1 MRSGKNASIYKKHA
15 QREASLLALLSIN
28 NISKY
33 FGDQLVLSGVSLQLH
48 QGEKAGLVGPN
59 GAGKTTLLK
68 IVTGEEEADEGEVYL
83 AKGLSLGYLRQKP
96 EILPRATLKEHLMEA
111 LKDMVFLRQ
120 ELASLEQQMASP
132 AMKENSTALASL
144 MEKYGE
150 LAHLFEEKGGYMLEK
165 RLVDV
170 AGGLGFTEGDFER
183 RVSEFS
189 GGEKTRAQL
198 ASLILQEPDLLLL
211 DEPTNYL
218 DIDAVE
224 WLESFLREWSGSI
237 LVVSH
242 DRYFL
247 DRVAGRIVALR
258 NRNLRNYRGNYSAY
272 VSQREM
278 EEISAEK
285 AYKKQQAA
293 INKDL
298 QFIRT
303 AAADERTKR
312 QARSREKRLQA
323 LKTVSRPGKDKS
335 MNLNFGFTGRSGKI
349 VLAMENVSKA
359 FGETVLFKDADFE
372 INWGDRVALVG
383 PNGAGKT
390 TLLRMITGEEMQSE
404 GKIYLGPSVR
414 MVYFDQ
420 EQQQLDLLSTPLETI
435 MNASS
440 MGEMEARKHLGR
452 YLFRDDEIFKKA
464 GELSGGEKS
473 RLALAKVALAEGNF
487 LILDEPT
494 NHLDIT
500 GVEELETALDDYPGT
515 LLVVSHDRYFIA
527 RMVTRILEIRDRRV
541 RLFKGGYREY
551 EEMKAKEKEEKAVLQ
566 ADPDVLSHRREEE
579 KKRREKR
586 EQVLE
591 LRRQKRTLKKR
602 LQELEEEIFLEE
614 QKVSSFQERLADA
627 EIYQNYDEAR
637 SVAEEYQKAQ
647 KQLHLLYE
655 QWETAALQLEE
666 LPEEE
671 ET

>member
-1 MRSGKNASIYKKHA
+1 MAKGG
-15 QREASLLALLSIN
+15 EPLALLSIN
-28 NISKY
+28 RLSKY
-33 FGDQLVLSGVSLQLH
+33 FGDQMVLSGISLQLH
-48 QGEKAGLVGPN
+48 QGEKVGLVGPN

-68 IVTGEEEADEGEVYL
+68 IITGEIEADEGEVYL
-83 AKGLSLGYLRQKP
+83 ARGLSLGYLSQKP
-96 EILPRATLKEHLMEA
+96 GILPRATLEEHLLEA
-111 LKDMVFLRQ
+111 TKDIVFLRQ
-120 ELASLEQQMASP
+120 ELASLEQEMASP
-132 AMKENSTALASL
+132 AMKENSAALASL

-150 LAHLFEEKGGYMLEK
+150 LAHLFEEKGGYTLEK
-165 RLVDV
+165 RLAAV
-170 AGGLGFTEGDFER
+170 ARGLGFTEDDFGR
-183 RVSEFS
+183 QVSEFS

-224 WLESFLREWSGSI
+224 WLENFLRDWSGSI

-247 DRVAGRIVALR
+247 DRVAGRIVSLK
-258 NRNLRNYRGNYSAY
+258 NGNLRNYRGNYSAY
-272 VSQREM
+272 VAQRKI
-278 EEISAEK
+278 EETSEEK

-298 QFIRT
+298 EFIRT

-312 QARSREKRLQA
+312 QTRSREKRLQA
-323 LKTVSRPGKDKS
+323 LKTVSRPVKDKS
-335 MNLNFGFTGRSGKI
+335 MNLNFNFTGRSGKI

-359 FGETVLFKDADFE
+359 FGETVLFKDVGFE

-390 TLLRMITGEEMQSE
+390 TLLRIITGEEIQSE
-404 GKIYLGPSVR
+404 GKIYLGPSVN
-414 MVYFDQ
+414 MAYFDQ

-440 MGEMEARKHLGR
+440 MGETEARKHLGR
-452 YLFRDDEIFKKA
+452 YLFRGDEIFKKV
-464 GELSGGEKS
+464 GDLSGGEKS

-500 GVEELETALDDYPGT
+500 GVEELEAALDDYPGT
-515 LLVVSHDRYFIA
+515 LLVVSHDRYFVS
-527 RMVTRILEIRDRRV
+527 RMATRILEIRDRRV
-541 RLFKGGYREY
+541 RLFKGSYREY
-551 EEMKAKEKEEKAVLQ
+551 EEMKAKEKEEKAALRV
-566 ADPDVLSHRREEE
+566 DSDVLSRRREEE

-586 EQVLE
+586 EHILE
-591 LRRQKRTLKKR
+591 LRRKKRTLKKR

-614 QKVSSFQERLADA
+614 QKVSSYQDRLADG
-627 EIYQNYDEAR
+627 EIYQNFDDAR
-637 SVAEEYQKAQ
+637 SVAEEYKKAQ
-647 KQLHLLYE
+647 KHLHRLYE
-655 QWETAALQLEE
+655 QWEAAALQLEE

-671 ET
+671 EM